1 MSVERKGQGYC
12 VAFDLKNT
20 GKCDGTEVVQLYLRD
35 EYATMVRPQ
44 KQLKAFRHVTLK
56 AGESRRVSFDL
67 SKDDFAMLDADLH
80 KVVEP
85 GEFTVM
91 AGAASDDIR
100 LQSVIEW
107 ND

>member
-1 MSVERKGQGYC
+1 
-12 VAFDLKNT
+12 
-20 GKCDGTEVVQLYLRD
+20 
-35 EYATMVRPQ
+35 MVRPQ

-67 SKDDFAMLDADLH
+67 SMDDFAMLDADLR